1 MQILLDAILRSVR
14 YPLAKVCVTLLLGI
28 EREDNCTGVGP
39 VEKIL
44 GSRQDL
50 FRKLCLSSM
59 ELKPQQLERLPLFK
73 KTLRRPQTTRVAAAA
88 QRARRQ
94 PRSSWRA
101 VMLALGPPNGI
112 RRCRRRG
119 AQSYNVE
126 GATADRDDQRLE
138 RCAEAYLR

>member
-1 MQILLDAILRSVR
+1 
-14 YPLAKVCVTLLLGI
+14 
-28 EREDNCTGVGP
+28 
-39 VEKIL
+39 
-44 GSRQDL
+44 
-50 FRKLCLSSM
+50 M

-119 AQSYNVE
+119 EQSYNVE
-126 GATADRDDQRLE
+126 GATVDRDDQRLE
-138 RCAEAYLR
+138 RCAEANLRWAENNTEQFGISRNEVVHFSRTWKDWQARGGDYPDELPGRPISK